1 MVILVFLLL
10 VSILLYLGS
19 PMEPSKAYMSYSF
32 TVCLL
37 AVVYYYRSYKT
48 AKNDVL
54 KKIKIFGLVSVFVF
68 AFFVV
73 FFQRDIDYILGICDP
88 DEQRFYDLVW
98 AGAPHVICKSL
109 CLSSVALISFL
120 IGAYSIRTRY
130 NLTTLYA
137 ANYKFKQP
145 KYVCYIGY
153 FLILIYLGLSGFNAN
168 PDEDDNRG
176 ILVLTQAVIIA
187 AISIYCYKYKNEVNN
202 IQQLWQYLRAPII
215 LCAIYLVVI
224 LATGKRGGAVKVGF
238 ILIFLYIYMIKVRIP
253 YLRIMIFGFL
263 GMLAMSLIGLLRFGS
278 TMSVN
283 DAIDYLYTFQSIL
296 PMTGELA
303 GSVNTLHVAIDNVP
317 IKVPYNYG
325 TSFFPGFS
333 VLIPGFSRLLA
344 LTPFNF
350 PNSEDIITRL
360 YFGGAVPD
368 WGWGL
373 GSSAVADAYISF
385 GLIGVIFVFWFL
397 GRFFRKLEIK
407 VLSMQHSPYALA
419 LAICCYSQIFP
430 LCRGPFSI
438 LFLSLSYSVIIIY
451 LFKINTKS

>member
-54 KKIKIFGLVSVFVF
+54 KKIKIFGLVSFFVF

-130 NLTTLYA
+130 SLTTLYA

-187 AISIYCYKYKNEVNN
+187 AISIYCYKYKNEV
-202 IQQLWQYLRAPII
+202 QAFCLY
-215 LCAIYLVVI
+215 
-224 LATGKRGGAVKVGF
+224 
-238 ILIFLYIYMIKVRIP
+238 LIFLQ
-253 YLRIMIFGFL
+253 
-263 GMLAMSLIGLLRFGS
+263 SLIYHWLL
-278 TMSVN
+278 
-283 DAIDYLYTFQSIL
+283 
-296 PMTGELA
+296 
-303 GSVNTLHVAIDNVP
+303 
-317 IKVPYNYG
+317 
-325 TSFFPGFS
+325 
-333 VLIPGFSRLLA
+333 LLKQM
-344 LTPFNF
+344 
-350 PNSEDIITRL
+350 
-360 YFGGAVPD
+360 
-368 WGWGL
+368 
-373 GSSAVADAYISF
+373 
-385 GLIGVIFVFWFL
+385 
-397 GRFFRKLEIK
+397 KLK
-407 VLSMQHSPYALA
+407 
-419 LAICCYSQIFP
+419 
-430 LCRGPFSI
+430 
-438 LFLSLSYSVIIIY
+438 
-451 LFKINTKS
+451 

>member
-54 KKIKIFGLVSVFVF
+54 KKIKILGLVSVFVF

-130 NLTTLYA
+130 SLTTLYA

-187 AISIYCYKYKNEVNN
+187 AISIYCYKYKNEVNEFSPT
-202 IQQLWQYLRAPII
+202 YHSYEII
-215 LCAIYLVVI
+215 NGTKFYSDYSKLYVGDYVYEDGTFTHKLSSEKNVCGVVI
-224 LATGKRGGAVKVGF
+224 SLKTTSEEYKKGWTHGTIMAMSDVNGGERFQWSKNIEGDEYFAAHSIDEIQYAINNRDGYIFACQYIKEGDKFPAFGVLDKQPCVTNSTGWYIPTLGQWAEILNFVGGAG
-238 ILIFLYIYMIKVRIP
+238 IH
-253 YLRIMIFGFL
+253 
-263 GMLAMSLIGLLRFGS
+263 
-278 TMSVN
+278 T
-283 DAIDYLYTFQSIL
+283 
-296 PMTGELA
+296 
-303 GSVNTLHVAIDNVP
+303 
-317 IKVPYNYG
+317 YNN
-325 TSFFPGFS
+325 
-333 VLIPGFSRLLA
+333 R
-344 LTPFNF
+344 
-350 PNSEDIITRL
+350 
-360 YFGGAVPD
+360 
-368 WGWGL
+368 
-373 GSSAVADAYISF
+373 
-385 GLIGVIFVFWFL
+385 
-397 GRFFRKLEIK
+397 
-407 VLSMQHSPYALA
+407 
-419 LAICCYSQIFP
+419 
-430 LCRGPFSI
+430 
-438 LFLSLSYSVIIIY
+438 LSYSLDHTESGFVKYGFSTSYYWTSNLRDTRTVWALY
-451 LFKINTKS
+451 LGKDDSQNDYLNKTEYAKIRAVAAF

>member
-1 MVILVFLLL
+1 MAILVFLLL

-19 PMEPSKAYMSYSF
+19 PMEPSKAYMSCSF

-48 AKNDVL
+48 AKNVVL
-54 KKIKIFGLVSVFVF
+54 KKIKVFGLVSVFVF
-68 AFFVV
+68 AFMVV
-73 FFQRDIDYILGICDP
+73 FFQRDIDYVLGICDP
-88 DEQRFYDLVW
+88 DDKRFYDLVW
-98 AGAPHVICKSL
+98 AGVPHVICKSL

-120 IGAYSIRTRY
+120 IGAYGIRTRCSSISI
-130 NLTTLYA
+130 NS
-137 ANYKFKQP
+137 ANIKFRDP

-153 FLILIYLGLSGFNAN
+153 FLILIYLGLSGFRAN
-168 PDEDDNRG
+168 PNEDDNRG

-187 AISIYCYKYKNEVNN
+187 AISIYCYKYKNKVNN
-202 IQQLWQYLRAPII
+202 FKHLCQYLKVPLL

-224 LATGKRGGAVKVGF
+224 LATGKRGGAVKIGF
-238 ILIFLYIYMIKVRIP
+238 TLIFLYIYMIKERIP
-253 YLRIMIFGFL
+253 YFHILTIGLL
-263 GMLAMSLIGLLRFGS
+263 GMLAMSLIGLLRYGS
-278 TMSVN
+278 SMSVN
-283 DAIDYLYTFQSIL
+283 DALYYLYTFQSIS
-296 PMTGELA
+296 PITVELA

-317 IKVPYNYG
+317 NKIPYNYG

-344 LTPFNF
+344 LTPFKF
-350 PNSEDIITRL
+350 PNSEEIITLL
-360 YFGGAVPD
+360 YFGGAIPD

-385 GLIGVIFVFWFL
+385 GLLGVIFVFCVL
-397 GRFFRKLEIK
+397 GRFFRKLELK

-438 LFLSLSYSVIIIY
+438 LFLSLSYSVVIIY